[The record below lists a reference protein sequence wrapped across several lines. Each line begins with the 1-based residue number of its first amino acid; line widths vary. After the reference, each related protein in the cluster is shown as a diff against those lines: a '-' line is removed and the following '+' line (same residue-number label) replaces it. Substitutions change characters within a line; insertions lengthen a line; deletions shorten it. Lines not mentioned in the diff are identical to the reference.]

1 MKRSIA
7 LILAL
12 AAAGCT
18 ADSLEP
24 TGALTASAAA
34 SAAKGGNGDGNGV
47 EESVTG
53 HAEHTF
59 AGGELLR
66 NVSFSARILPN
77 GEPQGRF
84 HVTLKGPAEYTG
96 GFEDGTRSITF
107 DVTCLEVEGNRAWI
121 GGRIVAPKTDRWIG
135 GEDVW
140 VVEDGGDTG
149 PDRVAVFI
157 GRAASRCSERPL
169 VSGPPSERGE
179 LVVRDDG

>member
-7 LILAL
+7 LVFAL
-12 AAAGCT
+12 VAAGCT

-24 TGALTASAAA
+24 TGALSAASGA
-34 SAAKGGNGDGNGV
+34 SAAKGGQGV
-47 EESVTG
+47 EEMVTG

-66 NVSFSARILPN
+66 NVSFSARILPD

-84 HVTLKGPAEYTG
+84 HVTLKGPAELTG
-96 GFEDGTRSITF
+96 GFEDGTRSVTF
-107 DVTCLEVEGNRAWI
+107 EVTCLEVEGNRAWI
-121 GGRIVAPKTDRWIG
+121 GGRIVAPKTDRYLG

-140 VVEDGGDTG
+140 VVEDGGESG

-157 GRAASRCSERPL
+157 GRAAERCAERPL
-169 VSGPPSERGE
+169 VSGPPSVRGE

>member
-7 LILAL
+7 LVLAL

-24 TGALTASAAA
+24 TGALNASAEV
-34 SAAKGGNGDGNGV
+34 SAAKGGAGV

-59 AGGELLR
+59 FGGELLR

-84 HVTLKGPAEYTG
+84 HVTLKGPAEFNG
-96 GFEDGTRSITF
+96 GFEDGTRAITF
-107 DVTCLEVEGNRAWI
+107 DVVCLEVEGNRAWI
-121 GGRIVAPKTDRWIG
+121 GGRIVAPKTDRWLG

-140 VVEDGGDTG
+140 VVEDGGENG

>member
-7 LILAL
+7 LVLAL

-24 TGALTASAAA
+24 TAALNASAEV
-34 SAAKGGNGDGNGV
+34 SAAKAGEGV

-59 AGGELLR
+59 FGGELLR
-66 NVSFSARILPN
+66 NVSFSARKLPN

-84 HVTLKGPAEYTG
+84 HVTLQGPAEFTG
-96 GFEDGTRSITF
+96 ALEDGTRAVTF

-121 GGRIVAPKTDRWIG
+121 GGRIVAPKTDRYLG

-140 VVEDGGDTG
+140 VVEDGGETG

-179 LVVRDDG
+179 LVVRDDS

>member
-1 MKRSIA
+1 MKRSIV
-7 LILAL
+7 LVLAL

-24 TGALTASAAA
+24 TAALDVSSDASAAR
-34 SAAKGGNGDGNGV
+34 SGNGV
-47 EESVTG
+47 EEMVTG
-53 HAEHTF
+53 HAENTF
-59 AGGELLR
+59 FDGQLLR

-77 GEPQGRF
+77 GKPQGRF
-84 HVTLKGPAEYTG
+84 HVTLQGPAELTG
-96 GFEDGTRSITF
+96 GFEDGTRSVTF

-121 GGRIVAPKTDRWIG
+121 GGRIVAPKTDRFLG

-140 VVEDGGDTG
+140 VVEDGGETG

-179 LVVRDDG
+179 LVVRDDS